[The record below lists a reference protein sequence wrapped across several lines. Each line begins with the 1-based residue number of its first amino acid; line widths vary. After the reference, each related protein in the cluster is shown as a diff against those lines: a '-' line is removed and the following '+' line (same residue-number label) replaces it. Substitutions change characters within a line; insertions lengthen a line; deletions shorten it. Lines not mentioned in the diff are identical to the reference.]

1 MCGSKWDTL
10 TGYSNAFA
18 GLGSST
24 ARYGCCPAGKYMS
37 SPEVNPFSIANSCS
51 DHLSCGVGKYG
62 PPDND
67 ETVDS
72 IFNCNDCPTGQYQN
86 QNVQA
91 SCNDCLTGK
100 YQDQLGQTGCND
112 CPTGQYQNQNVQ
124 ASCKDCPT
132 GQYQDETSITTGC
145 KGCAPGHYQDFT
157 GQGTCKGCPNGW
169 WELDSGSR
177 YCKLCGPAKFAA
189 ADKLSCDN
197 CDSGTYE
204 DKTISWATHS
214 PNGPASCSPCPT
226 GWYTPSSGQTVCVSL
241 VCSLI
246 LNT

>member
-1 MCGSKWDTL
+1 
-10 TGYSNAFA
+10 
-18 GLGSST
+18 
-24 ARYGCCPAGKYMS
+24 MS

-100 YQDQLGQTGCND
+100 YQDQVGQTGCND
-112 CPTGQYQNQNVQ
+112 CLTGKYQDQLGQ
-124 ASCKDCPT
+124 TGCKDCPT

-145 KGCAPGHYQDFT
+145 KGC
-157 GQGTCKGCPNGW
+157 PNGW
-169 WELDSGSR
+169 WQEKTKSGN
-177 YCKLCGPAKFAA
+177 CKLCPKAKFAA
-189 ADKLSCDN
+189 ANKLSCVN
-197 CDSGTYE
+197 CEPGTSE
-204 DKTISWATHS
+204 FFTISWVTHS
-214 PNGPASCSPCPT
+214 PSGPPSCSPCPA
-226 GWYTPSSGQTVCVSL
+226 GWYTPSSGQTNCVSL
-241 VCSLI
+241 FCKYISYNHMLLI
-246 LNT
+246 SIFLFEFFLLHNTNVTSVFFYYI